1 MDQYLELV
9 RRAKH
14 GSADAFADLYQEV
27 YEDLYRF
34 AVYTLKNSVDAQD
47 AVSETVAD
55 AFASIRR
62 LRKEEAF
69 KGWIFK
75 ILSAKCKRKLK
86 EYADKTL
93 ELSDELGEQLA
104 APDISPDAA
113 EHIQVRMLYW
123 ELTPEER
130 MIIAMH
136 VFAGYTSREI
146 AKQLHMNENTV
157 RSKESR
163 ALKKMKEKLLG
174 TVTKKSGG
182 DVNE

>member
-9 RRAKH
+9 RQAKH

-34 AVYTLKNSVDAQD
+34 AVYTLKDPVDAQD
-47 AVSETVAD
+47 AVSETVTD
-55 AFASIRR
+55 AFVSIRR
-62 LRKEEAF
+62 LRKEDAF

-86 EYADKTL
+86 EYTNKTV
-93 ELSDELGEQLA
+93 ELSRELSEQLTAPGA
-104 APDISPDAA
+104 AVDAA
-113 EHIQVRMLYW
+113 GHVQVRMLYQ
-123 ELTPEER
+123 ELSSEER

-136 VFAGYTSREI
+136 IFAGYTSKEI

-163 ALKKMKEKLLG
+163 ALKKMKEKL
-174 TVTKKSGG
+174 K
-182 DVNE
+182 

>member
-1 MDQYLELV
+1 MDQYLKLV
-9 RRAKH
+9 YRAKH
-14 GSADAFADLYQEV
+14 GSVDAFADLYQEV

-47 AVSETVAD
+47 VVSETVAD
-55 AFASIRR
+55 AFATIRK

-86 EYADKTL
+86 EYANRET
-93 ELSDELGEQLA
+93 ELSGEQLERLA
-104 APDISPDAA
+104 APNATMDMA
-113 EHIQVRMLYW
+113 EHVQLRMLYW
-123 ELTPEER
+123 ELSAEER
-130 MIIAMH
+130 MIVALH

-163 ALKKMKEKLLG
+163 ALKKMKEQLIG
-174 TVTKKSGG
+174 TAGKQSGG
-182 DVNE
+182 NCNG

>member
-9 RRAKH
+9 RSAKR
-14 GSADAFADLYQEV
+14 GSVDAFADLYQEV

-34 AVYTLKNSVDAQD
+34 AVYTLKDSVDAQD
-47 AVSETVAD
+47 VVSETVAD

-62 LRKEEAF
+62 LRREEAF

-86 EYADKTL
+86 EYANRTL
-93 ELSDELGEQLA
+93 ELSGELAGQLA
-104 APDISPDAA
+104 APNISPEEA

-123 ELTPEER
+123 ELTAEER
-130 MIIAMH
+130 MIVAMH

-146 AKQLHMNENTV
+146 AEQLHMNENTI
-157 RSKESR
+157 RSKKSR
-163 ALKKMKEKLLG
+163 ALKKMKEKFLG

-182 DVNE
+182 DANE